1 LEKKYFSQI
10 QETYPLIKLA
20 QEYILR
26 YIRFMKVNISKLSHH
41 PKNQEIYDLS
51 SIEELMDS
59 ISEVGLLQPL
69 IIDQHHQIISG
80 NRRFESIKR
89 LRWEEVEVH
98 QRIIEEGEEEL
109 LLIHYNKQR
118 IKSFKELIKEYI
130 ILDKYYRKG
139 QGKRTDLTS
148 VKSNKGSSR
157 DLVSN
162 ELGISSSQLRRLVFI
177 YKNNPEYIELL
188 DKGIL
193 TINQSYLQIQRE
205 IKEKESKKPIT
216 SNSETFVKSNW
227 RFYQKSSNDMSELND
242 GEVQTIFTSPPYWN
256 KRTYSE
262 EKGLGNEKTSEAFV
276 VHLSEHL
283 RDCKR
288 VLKDRG
294 SFFLN
299 LGDTFYNG
307 NLQNVPHR
315 VILKLQ
321 EQGWILRNT
330 IIWSKTNPKPSSSK
344 SNLTPSYEFIFHLVK
359 TMEYDYYPTLT
370 KLSDKTKPSLPPRH
384 RSLNGD
390 YSKSVTPYLPNIKGK
405 NMGDYWSEDIVRTS
419 VSNQKLN
426 IQGEHPAPFPN
437 EIITL
442 PILQTSKEFELVLDP
457 FMGSGTTGR
466 VCDKLE
472 RNFVGYDLKLF

>member
-1 LEKKYFSQI
+1 
-10 QETYPLIKLA
+10 
-20 QEYILR
+20 
-26 YIRFMKVNISKLSHH
+26 MKVKVSSLKHH
-41 PKNQEIYDLS
+41 PKNKEIYSLS
-51 SIEELMDS
+51 SIEELMES

-69 IIDQHHQIISG
+69 IIDSRNQVISG

-89 LRWEEVEVH
+89 LGWNEVEV
-98 QRIIEEGEEEL
+98 EVKEVKEGEEEL

-118 IKSFKELIKEYI
+118 IKSFKELINEFL
-130 ILDKYYRKG
+130 ILDGYYRKG
-139 QGKRTDLTS
+139 QGRRTDLTS
-148 VKSNKGSSR
+148 VKSNRSSSR
-157 DLVSN
+157 DQVSK
-162 ELGISSSQLRRLVFI
+162 EMGISSSQLRRLVFI
-177 YKNNPEYIELL
+177 YKNKPEYIELL

-193 TINQSYLQIQRE
+193 TVNQSYLQIQRE
-205 IKEKESKKPIT
+205 IKERESRESKT
-216 SNSETFVKSNW
+216 STDKKNVQNSEW

-262 EKGLGNEKTSEAFV
+262 EEGLGNEKTSEEFV
-276 VHLSEHL
+276 VNLSKHL

-288 VLKDRG
+288 VLNNRG

-344 SNLTPSYEFIFHLVK
+344 SNLTPSYEFIFHL
-359 TMEYDYYPTLT
+359 TQSMEYDYYSTLT

-384 RSLNGD
+384 RSVNGE
-390 YSKSVTPYLPNIKGK
+390 YSNSISPYLPNIKGK
-405 NMGDYWSEDIVRTS
+405 NMGDYWNEDIVRTS
-419 VSNQKLN
+419 VANQKLD
-426 IQGEHPAPFPN
+426 IDGEHPAPFPE

-466 VCDKLE
+466 VCDKLG
-472 RNFVGYDLKLF
+472 RSFVGYDLKKY

>member
-1 LEKKYFSQI
+1 
-10 QETYPLIKLA
+10 
-20 QEYILR
+20 
-26 YIRFMKVNISKLSHH
+26 MKVKVSSLKHH
-41 PKNQEIYDLS
+41 PKNKEIYTLS
-51 SIEELMDS
+51 SIEELMES

-69 IIDQHHQIISG
+69 TIDTRNQVISG

-89 LRWEEVEVH
+89 LGWKEVNVEVKEVK
-98 QRIIEEGEEEL
+98 EEEEEL

-118 IKSFKELIKEYI
+118 IKSFKELINEYL
-130 ILDKYYRKG
+130 ILDNLYRKG
-139 QGKRTDLTS
+139 QGNRTDLTS

-157 DLVSN
+157 DIVSK
-162 ELGISSSQLRRLVFI
+162 EMGISSSQLRRLVYI
-177 YKNNPEYIELL
+177 YKNKPEYIELL

-193 TINQSYLQIQRE
+193 TVNQSYLQIQRE
-205 IKEKESKKPIT
+205 IKERESKKST
-216 SNSETFVKSNW
+216 SPNSKTLIKSNW
-227 RFYQKSSNDMSELND
+227 RFYQKSSHNMSELKE

-262 EKGLGNEKTSEAFV
+262 EKGLGNEKNSEEFV
-276 VHLSEHL
+276 VNLSEHL

-359 TMEYDYYPTLT
+359 SMEYDYYPTPN

-384 RSLNGD
+384 RSVNGD
-390 YSKSVTPYLPNIKGK
+390 YSKSVSPYLPNVNGK
-405 NMGDYWSEDIVRTS
+405 NMGDYWNEDIVRTS
-419 VSNQKLN
+419 VANQKLD
-426 IQGEHPAPFPN
+426 IEGEHPAPFPN

-442 PILQTSKEFELVLDP
+442 PINQTSKEGELILDP

-466 VCDKLE
+466 VCDKLG
-472 RNFVGYDLKLF
+472 RSFVGYDLKRF

>member
-1 LEKKYFSQI
+1 
-10 QETYPLIKLA
+10 
-20 QEYILR
+20 
-26 YIRFMKVNISKLSHH
+26 MKAKVSSLKHH
-41 PKNQEIYDLS
+41 PKNKEIYNLS
-51 SIEELMDS
+51 SIEELMES

-69 IIDQHHQIISG
+69 TIDTRNQVISG

-89 LRWEEVEVH
+89 LGWNEVEV
-98 QRIIEEGEEEL
+98 IVLEVKEEEEEEL

-118 IKSFKELIKEYI
+118 IKSFKELINEYLT
-130 ILDKYYRKG
+130 LDNLYRKG
-139 QGKRTDLTS
+139 QGRRTDLTS
-148 VKSNKGSSR
+148 VKSNISSTR
-157 DLVSN
+157 DIVSK
-162 ELGISSSQLRRLVFI
+162 EMGISSSQLRRLI
-177 YKNNPEYIELL
+177 YIHTHQPNHIELL

-193 TINQSYLQIQRE
+193 TVNQSYLQIQRE
-205 IKEKESKKPIT
+205 IKERKSRESKT
-216 SNSETFVKSNW
+216 STDKKNVQNSEW
-227 RFYQKSSNDMSELND
+227 RFYQKSSNDMSELKD

-256 KRTYSE
+256 KRKYSE
-262 EKGLGNEKTSEAFV
+262 EEGLGNEKTSEEFV
-276 VHLSEHL
+276 INLSKHL

-288 VLKDRG
+288 VLNDRG

-344 SNLTPSYEFIFHLVK
+344 SNLTPSYEFIFHLTK
-359 TMEYDYYPTLT
+359 SMEYDYYPTPN
-370 KLSDKTKPSLPPRH
+370 KLSEKTKPSLPPRH
-384 RSLNGD
+384 RSVNGE
-390 YSKSVTPYLPNIKGK
+390 YSDSISPYLPNIKGK
-405 NMGDYWSEDIVRTS
+405 NMGDYWNEDIVRTS
-419 VSNQKLN
+419 VANQKLD
-426 IQGEHPAPFPN
+426 IEGEHPAPFPE

-466 VCDKLE
+466 ICDKLE
-472 RNFVGYDLKLF
+472 RDFVGYDLNVNH

>member
-1 LEKKYFSQI
+1 
-10 QETYPLIKLA
+10 
-20 QEYILR
+20 
-26 YIRFMKVNISKLSHH
+26 MKVKVSSLTHH
-41 PKNQEIYDLS
+41 PKNKEIYDLS
-51 SIEELMDS
+51 SIEELMES
-59 ISEVGLLQPL
+59 ISEVGLLQPI
-69 IIDQHHQIISG
+69 IIDTHNQVISG
-80 NRRFESIKR
+80 NRRLESIKR
-89 LRWEEVEVH
+89 LEWEEVEVI
-98 QRIIEEGEEEL
+98 QREVKEEEEEL

-118 IKSFKELIKEYI
+118 IKSFKELINEYL
-130 ILDKYYRKG
+130 ILNNHYRKG
-139 QGKRTDLTS
+139 QGRRTDLTS

-157 DLVSN
+157 DMVSK

-177 YKNNPEYIELL
+177 HKNKPEYIELL

-205 IKEKESKKPIT
+205 IKERESKKPTT
-216 SNSETFVKSNW
+216 SNSESFVKSNW
-227 RFYQKSSNDMSELND
+227 RFYQKSSHNMSELKD

-262 EKGLGNEKTSEAFV
+262 EEGLGNEKKSEEFIIN
-276 VHLSEHL
+276 LSEHL
-283 RDCKR
+283 KDCKR
-288 VLKDRG
+288 VLNNRG

-344 SNLTPSYEFIFHLVK
+344 SNLTPSYEFIFHL
-359 TMEYDYYPTLT
+359 TRSMEYDYYPTLN

-384 RSLNGD
+384 RSVNGE
-390 YSKSVTPYLPNIKGK
+390 YSNSISPYLPNIKGK
-405 NMGDYWSEDIVRTS
+405 NMGDYWNEDIVRTS
-419 VSNQKLN
+419 VANQKLD
-426 IQGEHPAPFPN
+426 IEGEHPAPFPE

-466 VCDKLE
+466 VCYKLG
-472 RNFVGYDLKLF
+472 RRFVGYDLKKFIDF

>member
-1 LEKKYFSQI
+1 
-10 QETYPLIKLA
+10 
-20 QEYILR
+20 
-26 YIRFMKVNISKLSHH
+26 MKVKVSSLKHH
-41 PKNQEIYDLS
+41 PKNKEIYDLS
-51 SIEELMDS
+51 SIDELMES

-69 IIDQHHQIISG
+69 TIDTRNQVISG

-89 LRWEEVEVH
+89 LGWEEVEVD
-98 QRIIEEGEEEL
+98 IKEVDDEETEL
-109 LLIHYNKQR
+109 YLVHFNKQR
-118 IKSFKELIKEYI
+118 IKTTQEVLREYDVIERFYENKRGKIKNVRTNNLEKGYNRR
-130 ILDKYYRKG
+130 DKIAE
-139 QGKRTDLTS
+139 
-148 VKSNKGSSR
+148 
-157 DLVSN
+157 
-162 ELGISSSQLRRLVFI
+162 ELGVKSSQLGKLLFI
-177 YKNNPEYIELL
+177 RKNNEDHIELI

-205 IKEKESKKPIT
+205 IKERESRSSSIIGKSDSKEKT
-216 SNSETFVKSNW
+216 NC
-227 RFYQKSSNDMSELND
+227 RFYQKSSHDMSELFD

-262 EKGLGNEKTSEAFV
+262 EKGLGNEKTSEEFV
-276 VHLSEHL
+276 VNLSEHL

-288 VLKDRG
+288 VLNERG

-344 SNLTPSYEFIFHLVK
+344 SNLTPSYEFIFHLTK
-359 TMEYDYYPTLT
+359 SMEYDYYPTLT

-384 RSLNGD
+384 RSVNGE
-390 YSKSVTPYLPNIKGK
+390 YSNSISPYLPNIKGK
-405 NMGDYWSEDIVRTS
+405 NMGDYWNEDIVRTS
-419 VSNQKLN
+419 VANQKLD
-426 IQGEHPAPFPN
+426 IEGEHPAPFPE

-442 PILQTSKEFELVLDP
+442 PILQTSKDFELVLDP

-466 VCDKLE
+466 VSDKQK
-472 RNFVGYDLKLF
+472 RRFVGYDLKGY